1 MLFPQKNYYL
11 KYSLLFY
18 PKAGFQI
25 TEGITHFFPISSA
38 VRQEFLRWSERC
50 YEAALLRRDALWA
63 EAFQT
68 RLFFGGLLVFIP
80 VNISE
85 APKPFRIPMILPFP
99 NYFDKIFP
107 VGRGKFFSFP
117 AL

>member
-25 TEGITHFFPISSA
+25 TEGITHFFPF
-38 VRQEFLRWSERC
+38 RQQFVKNFSVGLRGAMKQHYCAGMHSGQK
-50 YEAALLRRDALWA
+50 LSK
-63 EAFQT
+63 

-85 APKPFRIPMILPFP
+85 APKNRFVSKL
-99 NYFDKIFP
+99 
-107 VGRGKFFSFP
+107 
-117 AL
+117 L